1 MSCLKLCD
9 WYHRRHTA
17 HHKWNFHFIGYLQFR
32 CVLWPWSVQ
41 INFEVYFR
49 WQKKIK
55 NQYGILPTN
64 QDSLLFACAT
74 TLFKV
79 HTFLMNSTLCCSVC
93 VSPPPPTLL
102 WVEKTTRSRLDE
114 PTKLPPRHEALELTL
129 ISNTKAIHSKKAQIN
144 YSNLSRCYKT
154 KDVFFKG
161 ASEVNDQK
169 KCSDSV
175 PKVECSAESLQTN
188 LNYMKPWKTKRWRCI
203 FSLCRNRTPTA
214 WKTQR
219 QIYFIIT
226 DIKCNPYLS
235 RLV

>member
-1 MSCLKLCD
+1 MAKKNKKSVRNSSNKSGLLAICVCNDAVQGSHVFDEQHPLLLSLCI
-9 WYHRRHTA
+9 TA
-17 HHKWNFHFIGYLQFR
+17 
-32 CVLWPWSVQ
+32 
-41 INFEVYFR
+41 
-49 WQKKIK
+49 
-55 NQYGILPTN
+55 
-64 QDSLLFACAT
+64 
-74 TLFKV
+74 
-79 HTFLMNSTLCCSVC
+79 
-93 VSPPPPTLL
+93 PPPTLL

-169 KCSDSV
+169 KCSDSI